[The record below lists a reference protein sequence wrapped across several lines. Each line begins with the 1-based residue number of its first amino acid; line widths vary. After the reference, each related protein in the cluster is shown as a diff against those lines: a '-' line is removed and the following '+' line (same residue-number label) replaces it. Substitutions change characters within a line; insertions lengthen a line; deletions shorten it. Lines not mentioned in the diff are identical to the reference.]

1 MDNRIN
7 AIISAVAP
15 LKKQL
20 AEHGMY
26 NCLSNEDSIRL
37 FMEHHVF
44 AVWDFMSL
52 TKWLQFNLV
61 SKSLPWVPP
70 VNGKIARFVNEI
82 VLAEESDVDQNGEY
96 LSHFEMYLNSMKEI
110 GADTHQMDMFL
121 QEIKSGKSV
130 SNTCEELVIKKSI
143 VRFMAFTFASI
154 QSEKAHVVASAF
166 TFGREDVIPE
176 MFMNILE
183 KNDLKNASGLKYYL
197 QRHIELDGD
206 EHGPMAMELLR
217 VLCGSDAD
225 KWKEAELAAIT
236 ALNLRIRLWDEVEKT
251 LTDKRQYAT
260 QF

>member
-143 VRFMAFTFASI
+143 VM
-154 QSEKAHVVASAF
+154 
-166 TFGREDVIPE
+166 
-176 MFMNILE
+176 L
-183 KNDLKNASGLKYYL
+183 
-197 QRHIELDGD
+197 
-206 EHGPMAMELLR
+206 
-217 VLCGSDAD
+217 
-225 KWKEAELAAIT
+225 
-236 ALNLRIRLWDEVEKT
+236 
-251 LTDKRQYAT
+251 
-260 QF
+260 